1 MVSSASPLRA
11 GPAGAFLDTLGAPQ
25 YAAKSKPPCAREC
38 LFGPIGGSEIIL
50 ILGLALLVFGPR
62 KLPEIGKTIGRTVAQ
77 LRRAAMDFKLDLE
90 REVRVEEVRET
101 RKNLG
106 EIGNEVEDAVR
117 GVTPRVAPPGSAAQP
132 SPSTGV
138 PPGDAPGPGPGGS
151 GSPGGSPSDPD

>member
-1 MVSSASPLRA
+1 M
-11 GPAGAFLDTLGAPQ
+11 
-25 YAAKSKPPCAREC
+25 
-38 LFGPIGGSEIIL
+38 FGPIGGSEIIL

-62 KLPEIGKTIGRTVAQ
+62 KLPEIGKMIGRTVAQ

-101 RKNLG
+101 RKSLG

-117 GVTPRVAPPGSAAQP
+117 GVKPRVAPPGSAAQP

-151 GSPGGSPSDPD
+151 GSPGGSPSDQD